1 MKRKINL
8 IEAAMKF
15 PQVPIAITVIMV
27 FAGLISLMT
36 MPRSEDPRV
45 TVRQGLVVAFYP
57 GADEEQIEK
66 EVTDK
71 LEQYLFGF
79 EEIKKEKTHSESK
92 PGQVVVT
99 VELQDY
105 VKDTK
110 KFWNTLQHGLDANMP
125 LALPRGVQGPYVNSD
140 FGDVVV
146 QMIAVSAPGRSY
158 AQLENY
164 LDELE
169 DGIKTIPSVS
179 KIKRYGGQK
188 QQVFITLRED
198 VLKQYGFGI
207 NEITN
212 TLSQQNVTIP
222 SGDIEIDKNRFLIFT
237 DAQYQNENEIGNLIV
252 YSSPQGGNIRLRDIA
267 NIERRY
273 EDLKS
278 KITVSGNDV
287 MMLTVEMQPGQNIV
301 DLGNALT
308 QKVAEVKEIL
318 PFWEGLR
325 HRAGIQTAMA
335 GINAGVVG
343 ILVSALYDPVWTS
356 AIHGKADFGLALL
369 SFGLLTV
376 GRVPPALVV
385 LLAGLAGWV
394 MAMGI

>member
-1 MKRKINL
+1 
-8 IEAAMKF
+8 
-15 PQVPIAITVIMV
+15 
-27 FAGLISLMT
+27 
-36 MPRSEDPRV
+36 
-45 TVRQGLVVAFYP
+45 
-57 GADEEQIEK
+57 
-66 EVTDK
+66 
-71 LEQYLFGF
+71 
-79 EEIKKEKTHSESK
+79 
-92 PGQVVVT
+92 
-99 VELQDY
+99 
-105 VKDTK
+105 
-110 KFWNTLQHGLDANMP
+110 MP

-252 YSSPQGGNIRLRDIA
+252 YSS
-267 NIERRY
+267 RRAAI
-273 EDLKS
+273 S
-278 KITVSGNDV
+278 VC
-287 MMLTVEMQPGQNIV
+287 
-301 DLGNALT
+301 
-308 QKVAEVKEIL
+308 
-318 PFWEGLR
+318 
-325 HRAGIQTAMA
+325 GI
-335 GINAGVVG
+335 
-343 ILVSALYDPVWTS
+343 
-356 AIHGKADFGLALL
+356 
-369 SFGLLTV
+369 
-376 GRVPPALVV
+376 
-385 LLAGLAGWV
+385 
-394 MAMGI
+394 